1 MNLNDYIKPELVVL
15 IPVLYIIGMMMKNTK
30 KIDDRSIPSVLG
42 CIGVVLS
49 LIWTIGCGG
58 LLPQTIFLGLT
69 QGVLVAGAAVYT
81 NQIIKQARKEKDS
94 DE

>member
-42 CIGVVLS
+42 FVGVVLS
-49 LIWTIGCGG
+49 MIWTIGSGG
-58 LLPQTIFLGLT
+58 FCTQTIFLGIT
-69 QGVLVAGAAVYT
+69 QGILVAGAAVYT
-81 NQIIKQARKEKDS
+81 NQIIKQAKKEPDN
-94 DE
+94 E

>member
-42 CIGVVLS
+42 FVGVVLS
-49 LIWTIGCGG
+49 MIWTIGSGG
-58 LLPQTIFLGLT
+58 LCTQTIFLGIT
-69 QGVLVAGAAVYT
+69 QGILVAGAAVYT
-81 NQIIKQARKEKDS
+81 NQIIKQAKKEPDN
-94 DE
+94 E